1 MLRGVHRLSLPLRGR
16 GARFL
21 QSFTSG
27 FVFRG
32 GSQIHSSAPPPTS
45 VPSLALAINPE
56 FPDPSFHSQSQL
68 HLSDSQHH
76 YNSAVHFKGTQ
87 YFNSLS
93 FSHRA
98 NDGS

>member
-1 MLRGVHRLSLPLRGR
+1 MLCGVHRLSLPLRER
-16 GARFL
+16 GTRFL

-27 FVFRG
+27 FFRA
-32 GSQIHSSAPPPTS
+32 GSQILSSAPPPAS

-98 NDGS
+98 MDGS